1 MLAAA
6 IMIAC
11 PVASAAQTPAT
22 VEGRVGKL
30 EAEMRAVQRKVFPGG
45 AGAQPVEPQFP
56 ESQPQTPTPGVPSA
70 TPITDLT
77 ARVTALETQMAT
89 MTGQIEQLQFGLR
102 QQREAE
108 AAYKAA
114 TDARL
119 KAIEDKS
126 VTASADEPA
135 VVAPAPAPVPT
146 RPMATRPAASAAAT
160 PAPTKA
166 VAAPATAIAAGP
178 AIEKPS
184 SDDPAEDGYLYG
196 YRLWQAKRYP
206 EAIAALKDVTS
217 KYPNH
222 RRWSYAQNL
231 LGRAYLDS
239 GDAGKAGITFYDS
252 YRIKPDGE
260 RAPDSLYY
268 LAQALTQLKKPAADI
283 CRVYSELTDVYG
295 AKLSAEMRAGV
306 ADGRA
311 KQKCK

>member
-6 IMIAC
+6 IMVAC
-11 PVASAAQTPAT
+11 PVAAAAQTPAT

-56 ESQPQTPTPGVPSA
+56 ESQPQTPTPGVPSS

-102 QQREAE
+102 QQRDAE
-108 AAYKAA
+108 ATYKAA

-119 KAIEDKS
+119 KAIEDKA
-126 VTASADEPA
+126 VTTSAEEPA
-135 VVAPAPAPVPT
+135 VVAPAPAPLRAAGT
-146 RPMATRPAASAAAT
+146 TRPANSAAAVSA
-160 PAPTKA
+160 PAKA
-166 VAAPATAIAAGP
+166 TAAPATVVAAGP

-184 SDDPAEDGYLYG
+184 SDDPAEDAYLYG

-206 EAIAALKDVTS
+206 EAIAALKEVTA

-268 LAQALTQLKKPAADI
+268 LAEALTQLKKPAADI
-283 CRVYSELTDVYG
+283 CRVYSELNDVYG
-295 AKLSAEMRAGV
+295 AKLSAEMKAGV